1 MAQSSV
7 GRKGKAM
14 PSFNVQLTVLL
25 VTLFTGY
32 GCQRE
37 PATYDDCVLTK
48 LGDAKTP
55 DAVAAVK
62 ASCRGKFPVV
72 FDWDDLAK
80 NAGFKTWSE
89 VKQKPEFQALPEKE
103 KRAAKEQYWREVLKP
118 QVRNDF
124 REEAHSQFISEK

>member
-1 MAQSSV
+1 MPTKEI
-7 GRKGKAM
+7 KGKAM

-25 VTLFTGY
+25 VILFTGY

-37 PATYDDCVLTK
+37 PTTYDDCVLTK
-48 LGDAKTP
+48 LGDAETP
-55 DAVAAVK
+55 DTIAAVK

-80 NAGFKTWSE
+80 KTGGKTWSE
-89 VKQKPEFQALPEKE
+89 VKQNPEFQALPDRE

-124 REEAHSQFISEK
+124 REEAHDQFMSEK